1 MLHPESKRC
10 AGKDCFIC
18 FKSDNVA
25 SSCNSKYK
33 CRKCNGKHHICTF
46 QKSDDSSDQ
55 NNRQP
60 DGVTATNFANN
71 RNNVLQQNA
80 TAVVPNINNSET
92 LTTNLMLDIGSQRS
106 YISFELRHKLNLQK
120 LGTMHIWRP

>member
-1 MLHPESKRC
+1 M
-10 AGKDCFIC
+10 
-18 FKSDNVA
+18 
-25 SSCNSKYK
+25 
-33 CRKCNGKHHICTF
+33 
-46 QKSDDSSDQ
+46 
-55 NNRQP
+55 
-60 DGVTATNFANN
+60 TATNFSNN

-120 LGTMHIWRP
+120 LGTMHI